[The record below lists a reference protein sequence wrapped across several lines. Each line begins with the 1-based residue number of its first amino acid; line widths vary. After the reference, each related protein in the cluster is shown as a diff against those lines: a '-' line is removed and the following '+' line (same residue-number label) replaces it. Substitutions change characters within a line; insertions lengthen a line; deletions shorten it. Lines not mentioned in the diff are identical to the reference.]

1 MSRDEEWPSRMRQPD
16 LEGSL
21 FQMND
26 SVFGPGGSNVDA
38 RSRLPTMET
47 TRHLKELQFEDLN
60 QELNRLT
67 MARDDYQEENEI
79 LGANLKLDI
88 NAIFEERD
96 DVRRSLQR
104 EKDQLQEYRENNPR
118 NSSDNA
124 EVIRREQDKIHDLM
138 TRRLTFEAERD
149 TYQVNIE
156 QLRSINEKQ
165 INNIEV
171 GAKIANEKMS
181 ELSLKRESIRLE
193 VATLEAKK
201 LLLTGYCKAK
211 EMEQGKPDGN
221 IRPIIDSDAYGQ
233 NIPLGNSTPFHRNVS
248 QSGLTSQDGSISG
261 EQTATVGTKPSAAT
275 DQRGTV
281 QGNQY
286 FATGNTST
294 QPQLNLAGGVFQRQG
309 NSHNRVNYSDGLN
322 NQGQASKVQQ
332 QTLRMPNQDVRY
344 NDNNHQSQSGLINA
358 VTTSMSPSITP
369 SVSNQVTRSG
379 INDDQRDPDVPYNRR
394 KSMSQTMQVIMD
406 NNPVIGGLGID
417 CFHDV
422 TDGTEVMAWT
432 MKQANRLMGSSNA
445 ARRVAKVPKPYN
457 GKSPWKEEYQNFLD
471 DMDCSGWDKEQSLP
485 QLIAWLKDGPGKA
498 AVEQWRQ
505 VYGATGTYDDL
516 VASAAYLF
524 GSLVAED
531 PMTAYWKRGQK
542 KDESAKVY
550 GLELKGLLHKAR
562 PRWRYDDKEF
572 IEDLFKRFCT
582 GLINPEHQQ
591 VAAEAWK
598 PEAALADLFIAL
610 DNFDKKKLMFAGLI
624 QPRTSAVAYCSPV
637 QQVQDEQSVDDDS
650 DSDESYQVCY
660 IQNGKFMP
668 KNKFD
673 KNKGYSKPRRTW
685 LSPEDWEK
693 QKLAKRQ
700 QPVTSTSGLP
710 AILPKAI
717 GNNQLVEGLPMTNQQ
732 LNVLEENLMKKFRL
746 SNVDNRRPWVDPATV
761 VCNRCQLLGHL
772 ARECMAV
779 KPIPRY
785 TGNKPPQTSS
795 VRDEPMDKVV
805 EN

>member
-1 MSRDEEWPSRMRQPD
+1 MQPD
-16 LEGSL
+16 LGESL

-26 SVFGPGGSNVDA
+26 SVFGPGGSKIDV
-38 RSRLPTMET
+38 RSRLPNMET
-47 TRHLKELQFEDLN
+47 TRHLQELNFEDLN
-60 QELNRLT
+60 LELNRLAT
-67 MARDDYQEENEI
+67 ARDQQKEENDV
-79 LGANLKLDI
+79 LGANIQLDI
-88 NAIFEERD
+88 DEIYDKRD
-96 DVRRSLQR
+96 DVRRSLAREQR
-104 EKDQLQEYRENNPR
+104 ELQEYLDQNPR
-118 NSSDNA
+118 GSTDNQ
-124 EVIRREQDKIHDLM
+124 ELIRREQEQIHDLM
-138 TRRLTFEAERD
+138 TRRLTFQSERD
-149 TYQVNIE
+149 TYQINID

-165 INNIEV
+165 ISNNEL
-171 GAKIANEKMS
+171 ATKLANEKIDD
-181 ELSLKRESIRLE
+181 LTTKRESIRVE
-193 VATLEAKK
+193 VATLEAQK
-201 LLLTGYCKAK
+201 LLLAGYCKAK
-211 EMEQGKPDGN
+211 EIEQGRPDEN
-221 IRPIIDSDAYGQ
+221 IIPILTLDTNGQ
-233 NIPLGNSTPFHRNVS
+233 SIPIGNSTPFHRN
-248 QSGLTSQDGSISG
+248 QSGRNSQDGSISG
-261 EQTATVGTKPSAAT
+261 DGTT

-281 QGNQY
+281 QGDKY
-286 FATGNTST
+286 FAPGAGPA
-294 QPQLNLAGGVFQRQG
+294 QPQLNIAGSVFHRQG
-309 NSHNRVNYSDGLN
+309 NSQNRVNYRDGLN
-322 NQGQASKVQQ
+322 NQGNSAGVQQ
-332 QTLRMPNQDVRY
+332 TTSRTCQDTRYTDTDTQAYPGRGNPNIKISQDVRY
-344 NDNNHQSQSGLINA
+344 GDTNVQPYPVVGNTAALN
-358 VTTSMSPSITP
+358 VTASYST
-369 SVSNQVTRSG
+369 SG

-394 KSMSQTMQVIMD
+394 KSMSVGMRAIMD

-422 TDGTEVMAWT
+422 TDGTEIMAWT
-432 MKQANRLMGSSNA
+432 MKQANRLVGSSNA
-445 ARRVAKVPKPYN
+445 ARRVAKVPKPYD
-457 GKSPWKEEYQNFLD
+457 GKGPWKEEYQNFLD

-505 VYGATGTYDDL
+505 VYGAHGTYDNL

-542 KDESAKVY
+542 KNESAKVY
-550 GLELKGLLHKAR
+550 GLELKGMLHKAR

-572 IEDLFKRFCT
+572 IDDLFKRFCT
-582 GLINPEHQQ
+582 GLISSEHQQ

-650 DSDESYQVCY
+650 DSEESYQVCY

-710 AILPKAI
+710 AILPKTI

-732 LNVLEENLMKKFRL
+732 LNVLEENLMKKFKL
-746 SNVDNRRPWVDPATV
+746 SNMDSKRPWVDPATM
-761 VCNRCQLLGHL
+761 VCNRCHLLGHM
-772 ARECMAV
+772 ARECMAA

-785 TGNKPPQTSS
+785 TGNNPPQTSS
-795 VRDEPMDKVV
+795 VRDEPLEKVV